1 MRKWLKIADGKLERF
16 ADIRRFILEPA
27 LKQINDNPEGAG
39 FSVDMEPIKR
49 SHAVERIRFTLT
61 KTAFRTELEG
71 TIKRAKAKPAG
82 VSGQTLKLSTATY
95 EKAKKAAPSL
105 DIYYLET
112 EWRQWVGKQRTPTEN
127 PDGSFISFCAKKQ
140 KAASP
145 SGRQK
150 A

>member
-1 MRKWLKIADGKLERF
+1 MGTRG
-16 ADIRRFILEPA
+16 
-27 LKQINDNPEGAG
+27 
-39 FSVDMEPIKR
+39 
-49 SHAVERIRFTLT
+49 

-82 VSGQTLKLSTATY
+82 ASGQTLKLSTATY

-112 EWRQWVGKQRTPTEN
+112 EWRTWVGKQKTPTAN

-140 KAASP
+140 KSASP